1 LLLLIPFATK
11 TFSQPPYPSQI
22 PEPQIAYALHATWDP
37 DLTDNNPSVC
47 TTSGTVA
54 VPWFHFYAGW
64 KDGAPAF
71 FSVDWVLIEELT
83 NEHEPQVWY
92 FENPQGSSG
101 FPYGC
106 TMPPVSDPQNW
117 NWTTW
122 SFAPMIGFA
131 MHNTAYRVTVQ
142 WRYGVYM
149 KGPRGPFQTSITINV
164 QNLVVTSPDETK
176 VLKWDPVRE
185 IADTTFSYSLEC
197 AQRKWCQVKVSIYST
212 DGMKVYE
219 EWLEKLA
226 PGSYSFTWDGSVNV
240 VPPPPPD
247 GKAPAGLYVFD
258 IEVIGIA
265 PGYDEDWLKSKL
277 LRVGEHFPKYVT
289 SRVVEGWYVLYSI
302 RDAYEAWMEVY
313 NPDLDKVTTAQG
325 TTHSIPEGTQP
336 SEQDW
341 NKTARVWVG
350 FDKVGVWRFV
360 FWARDDCIE
369 FYKSHCRK
377 LAHATN
383 QKRIDWILSGGF
395 NYEDLDTTKTAREIG
410 KIVNEI
416 GYIPQGN
423 MQDSPQQVVIQIADI
438 ACNKNET
445 KDSNGLISFLG
456 HGGGIFVD
464 AVISPLRRLYY
475 IHQPHTDCLRF
486 PRGES
491 ERRWLGTNPPP
502 DNYQC
507 PTKLPECRGDREY
520 EVGNIRNF
528 VIDNERKEKPLS
540 NVLIVTLFG
549 CVTNT
554 DIKGDFAEK
563 LKELGVK
570 SILGIKGIVGATGY
584 TRKDIIE
591 LIKEWDNIFKDI
603 WVHLS
608 HGATLT
614 KAIQTALENNKS
626 IFSNVRFIIIYPGTA
641 PCNMPGRFER
651 IYLRSG
657 KLIFH
662 DETEVTYEHI
672 FRITGESDIT
682 IISDSDKSEKVKK
695 IRGRCRCVE
704 VR

>member
-1 LLLLIPFATK
+1 ML
-11 TFSQPPYPSQI
+11 
-22 PEPQIAYALHATWDP
+22 
-37 DLTDNNPSVC
+37 
-47 TTSGTVA
+47 
-54 VPWFHFYAGW
+54 
-64 KDGAPAF
+64 
-71 FSVDWVLIEELT
+71 
-83 NEHEPQVWY
+83 
-92 FENPQGSSG
+92 
-101 FPYGC
+101 
-106 TMPPVSDPQNW
+106 
-117 NWTTW
+117 
-122 SFAPMIGFA
+122 GFA
-131 MHNTAYRVTVQ
+131 MHNAAYRITVQ

-176 VLKWDPVRE
+176 VLKWDPVRG
-185 IADTTFSYSLEC
+185 IAGTSFSYSLEC
-197 AQRKWCQVKVSIYST
+197 AQKKWCQVKVSIYST

-240 VPPPPPD
+240 VSPTPSPD

-258 IEVIGIA
+258 IDVIGIA
-265 PGYDEDWLKSKL
+265 PGYDEDWLRSRA

-341 NKTARVWVG
+341 NKTVRVWIE

-360 FWARDDCIE
+360 FWARDNCIE

-395 NYEDLDTTKTAREIG
+395 NYGDLNTTKLARDIE
-410 KIVNEI
+410 KIVNQI

-423 MQDSPQQVVIQIADI
+423 MQNSPQQVVIQIAEI

-445 KDSNGLISFLG
+445 KNSNGLISFSG
-456 HGGGIFVD
+456 HGGGIF
-464 AVISPLRRLYY
+464 ISVRHPLRYY
-475 IHQPHTDCLRF
+475 HFLHQPHTDCLRF
-486 PRGES
+486 PRGEG
-491 ERRWLGTNPPP
+491 EGENEIIWLGTNP
-502 DNYQC
+502 DSNYRC
-507 PTKLPECRGDREY
+507 PNMLPGCRGDREY
-520 EVGNIRNF
+520 EVDNIRNF

-554 DIKGDFAEK
+554 DIKGDFAKK
-563 LKELGVK
+563 LEELGVK
-570 SILGIKGIVGATGY
+570 SILGIKVIVGATAS
-584 TRKDIIE
+584 TMVDTID
-591 LIKEWDNIFKDI
+591 LIQRWDSIFKDI
-603 WVHLS
+603 WNHLS

-614 KAIQTALENNKS
+614 KAILIALEDNKS
-626 IFSNVRFIIIYPGTA
+626 IFETGRLAIIYPKA
-641 PCNMPGRFER
+641 PCNEPGKFER
-651 IYLRSG
+651 IYLING
-657 KLIFH
+657 ELVFH
-662 DETEVTYEHI
+662 NREKVKYEHI
-672 FRITGESDIT
+672 FRITGKSDIT
-682 IISDSDKSEKVKK
+682 IIPDSDKAEKAKNL
-695 IRGRCRCVE
+695 RGKCRFVQE